1 MSTAKSDHNGSARRF
16 DGAAAAVTVVR
27 TAPMYSEKQKNFTEL
42 IPHPLIPRVSIMWA
56 FLESYLKKTADVF
69 RIYLETHTILEQRI
83 ADLKDSFK
91 LQSEGKTVDAELVG
105 LHHIVVNYL
114 VRYTL
119 LDNALTQQQREE
131 LFFSLQKVRAQLS
144 NAYGTTPAVIAVD
157 KIDRYVVDLMFML
170 AESVTKAISD
180 MSEKSWMECNTVLVA
195 VLNVYR
201 NRLNKLLEGFHVF
214 INSAELGGATT
225 PSFHAHAMSQRKDAG
240 IACLPDENDKDKT
253 LLTKKHFER
262 LGPRTLDGK
271 YIREMLEETAVEN
284 FITAAMAANNIPL
297 EVNPT
302 SLSNLKI
309 AMAHIAAKI
318 NNGSAYGFTDFLK
331 DIEAGNVLPQLEKNE
346 AYFEDNPNPKVL
358 SPRKRVSAFCRLMSS
373 IKVVG
378 RYWDRY
384 SDKVLISPVSEIFAA
399 AIMRKIKNRGIEEK
413 LKAVITATIPEGMT
427 IQFELTDY
435 FCFSDG
441 SHVTPSFTFIAEPDV
456 WSLYGRPVLEVA
468 EESLNTHWEKVYY
481 ISEAYLRSI
490 GDENAEA
497 EMLQKL
503 DDLIGVSSILQEMAR
518 ANMPFELTPNSLL
531 YAGAAYGNKNDPAV
545 ATQNYLKY
553 FAKCFQF
560 ARKKK
565 ILLLPG
571 LCPRTT
577 IIELKEIDG
586 HINQITQVTP
596 ICLYMPVMELEQFE
610 RRFGPFILLR
620 EANARFELIG
630 DGKDKFVIQKTG
642 GECRTKGRPV
652 FHRDKRE
659 HLYSRPRIDEEP
671 LVEAISEM
679 IKQYVFTKENRGNT
693 MALYFRYYMRD
704 YIIREYKNDPDVTW
718 KKAAEI
724 LYSCSEQIYSFSTA
738 VNIDNALQEAFA
750 RSNHANMEMMRA
762 FRLITVIKEAREDA
776 IKKMN
781 SVGQRSGK
789 LKKQI
794 EEGHFMATYELIMAT
809 LGKCKEAPRF
819 MPLIA
824 SLDLPDNI
832 QTQEHILYIFAIRVF
847 ERKDSPSTGLSIAQ
861 RNDLVR
867 DNLNTISFF
876 KLAWIIVE
884 QAFKKVKETLA
895 GACCPGEDPTSHAN
909 DIKNSEYLMVE
920 LISRIIYKYISES
933 PKRRQDY
940 YSAIKYYYEDHPF
953 FVELLWHTAD
963 ELRRKSFQTEEH
975 WKALGAKPK
984 EGHVGLIEK
993 CIIPAG
999 KINQCVVNCE
1009 KYGQTM
1015 NEVITIIER
1024 NLIDKNI
1031 TDTTPTNLTT
1041 STDAPSCAS

>member
-1 MSTAKSDHNGSARRF
+1 MKTEQNTAIRRF

-105 LHHIVVNYL
+105 SYHIVVNYL

-131 LFFSLQKVRAQLS
+131 LFFNLQKVRAQLA

-201 NRLNKLLEGFHVF
+201 NRLNRLLEGFHVF

-225 PSFHAHAMSQRKDAG
+225 PSFHAHAMSQRKNTG
-240 IACLPDENDKDKT
+240 IACLPDEDDNDST

-262 LGPRTLDGK
+262 LGQRPLDGQ

-284 FITAAMAANNIPL
+284 FITAVVASSSIQVEGTQSDLVSFKKAIG
-297 EVNPT
+297 
-302 SLSNLKI
+302 S
-309 AMAHIAAKI
+309 IAAKF
-318 NNGSAYGFTDFLK
+318 NNGSPYSFTKFLK
-331 DIEAGNVLPQLEKNE
+331 DFEAEDILPQIQKHEPL
-346 AYFEDNPNPKVL
+346 FEDNPNPKIL
-358 SPRKRVSAFCRLMSS
+358 SPRKRVSAFCRMMKT
-373 IKVVG
+373 IKAVR

-384 SDKVLISPVSEIFAA
+384 SDKVLISPVSEIFAS

-413 LKAVITATIPEGMT
+413 LKAVINSTVPEGMT
-427 IQFELTDY
+427 IEFELTDY
-435 FCFSDG
+435 FSFAESE
-441 SHVTPSFTFIAEPDV
+441 HIVPAFTFIAEPDV

-481 ISEAYLRSI
+481 ISEAYIRTI
-490 GDENAEA
+490 GDKGAEA

-503 DDLIGVSSILQEMAR
+503 DDLIGISVILQEMAR
-518 ANMPFELTPNSLL
+518 ANIPFERTPNSLL
-531 YAGAAYGNKNDPAV
+531 YAGGDWGKKDLAE
-545 ATQNYLKY
+545 ATQNYLEY
-553 FAKCFQF
+553 FARCFMF

-571 LCPRTT
+571 LCPRAT
-577 IIELKEIDG
+577 IIELKEIG
-586 HINQITQVTP
+586 GTLKQLTQVTP

-630 DGKDKFVIQKTG
+630 DDQNKFVIQKTG

-693 MALYFRYYMRD
+693 VALYFHYYMRD
-704 YIIREYKNDPDVTW
+704 YIIREYGNEPDVSW

-724 LYSCSEQIYSFSTA
+724 LYSCSEEIYSFDRQ
-738 VNIDNALQEAFA
+738 VNIDRALQEAFA
-750 RSNHANMEMMRA
+750 RSNHANMEMTRA
-762 FRLITVIKEAREDA
+762 YKLITIIKEAREDA

-781 SVGQRSGK
+781 SVDQRSSK
-789 LKKQI
+789 LKRQI
-794 EEGHFMATYELIMAT
+794 EEGDFMATYELIMST
-809 LGKCKEAPRF
+809 IGKCKDDPRF
-819 MPLIA
+819 IPMVQT
-824 SLDLPDNI
+824 LDLPDNL
-832 QTQEHILYIFAIRVF
+832 QTLEHILYIFTIRLF
-847 ERKDSPSTGLSIAQ
+847 ERKDVTAAGLTKVQ
-861 RNDLVR
+861 RNDLIR

-884 QAFKKVKETLA
+884 EAFKKVKENLSIT
-895 GACCPGEDPTSHAN
+895 CCPNEDPISHFN

-953 FVELLWHTAD
+953 FVGLLWHTAD

-999 KINQCVVNCE
+999 KISQCVVNCE
-1009 KYGQTM
+1009 KYGDTM
-1015 NEVITIIER
+1015 NEVISIIER
-1024 NLIDKNI
+1024 NLN
-1031 TDTTPTNLTT
+1031 TERNLSAPAPALTAK
-1041 STDAPSCAS
+1041 SPSLPSCASHA

>member
-1 MSTAKSDHNGSARRF
+1 MRF
-16 DGAAAAVTVVR
+16 HGASVPVNVVR

-69 RIYLETHTILEQRI
+69 RIYPETHTILEQRI

-105 LHHIVVNYL
+105 SHHIVVNYL

-131 LFFSLQKVRAQLS
+131 LFFNLQKVRAQLS

-201 NRLNKLLEGFHVF
+201 NRLSKLLEGYHVF

-225 PSFHAHAMSQRKDAG
+225 PSFHAHAMSQRKNAG

-262 LGPRTLDGK
+262 LGPRPLDGH

-284 FITAAMAANNIPL
+284 FFTIAEAAADIRPEGDDAALNNFQKA
-297 EVNPT
+297 VN
-302 SLSNLKI
+302 K
-309 AMAHIAAKI
+309 IAAKF
-318 NNGSAYGFTDFLK
+318 NNGTPYGFEEFINEFEAEHILK
-331 DIEAGNVLPQLEKNE
+331 QLQTYETR
-346 AYFEDNPNPKVL
+346 FEENPNPKVI
-358 SPRKRVSAFCRLMSS
+358 SPRRRVSAFCRLMKN
-373 IKVVG
+373 IKATR
-378 RYWDRY
+378 RYWSRY
-384 SDKVLISPVSEIFAA
+384 SEKVLISPVSEIFASA
-399 AIMRKIKNRGIEEK
+399 MMRKIKNRGIEEK
-413 LKAVITATIPEGMT
+413 LKAVINETVPEGMK
-427 IQFELTDY
+427 IEFELADY
-435 FCFSDG
+435 FYFAQDE
-441 SHVTPSFTFIAEPDV
+441 HVIPAFTFIAEPYV
-456 WSLYGRPVLEVA
+456 WSLYGRPVLAVA

-481 ISEAYLRSI
+481 ISEAYIRTV
-490 GDENAEA
+490 GDKNAATEI
-497 EMLQKL
+497 LQKL
-503 DDLIGVSSILQEMAR
+503 DDLIGVSAVLQEMAR
-518 ANMPFELTPNSLL
+518 TNMPFESTPSSLL
-531 YAGAAYGNKNDPAV
+531 YAGSGAGRKDV
-545 ATQNYLKY
+545 TEATQNYLEY
-553 FAKCFQF
+553 FARCFAF

-571 LCPRTT
+571 LCPRAT

-586 HINQITQVTP
+586 ILKQVTQVTP
-596 ICLYMPVMELEQFE
+596 ICLYMPVMELRQFE

-630 DGKDKFVIQKTG
+630 DGEDKFVIQKTG

-659 HLYSRPRIDEEP
+659 HLHSRPRIDEEP

-679 IKQYVFTKENRGNT
+679 IKQYVFTKENISNT
-693 MALYFRYYMRD
+693 AALYFHYYMRD
-704 YIIREYKNDPDVTW
+704 YITREHGTEPDVSW

-724 LYSCSEQIYSFSTA
+724 LYSCSEEIYSFDKA
-738 VNIDNALQEAFA
+738 VNIDRALQEAFA
-750 RSNHANMEMMRA
+750 RSSHANMDMARA
-762 FRLITVIKEAREDA
+762 FRLITIIKEAREDA

-781 SVGQRSGK
+781 SVGQRSGN

-794 EEGHFMATYELIMAT
+794 EEGDFMATYELIMNT
-809 LGKCKEAPRF
+809 IGKCKEDPRF
-819 MPLIA
+819 IPLTEG
-824 SLDLPDNI
+824 LDLPDNV
-832 QTQEHILYIFAIRVF
+832 QTQEHILYIFTIRLV
-847 ERKDSPSTGLSIAQ
+847 ERKEITSGELTKAQ

-876 KLAWIIVE
+876 KLAGVIVE
-884 QAFKKVKETLA
+884 EAFKKVKATLSESCCQ
-895 GACCPGEDPTSHAN
+895 GEQPACHLN

-975 WKALGAKPK
+975 WKALGAKPR

-999 KINQCVVNCE
+999 KISQCVVNCE
-1009 KYGQTM
+1009 KYGDPM
-1015 NEVITIIER
+1015 NDIITIIER
-1024 NLIDKNI
+1024 NLSAPTPI
-1031 TDTTPTNLTT
+1031 TAAKLAAQPY
-1041 STDAPSCAS
+1041 CAT